1 MSKSLSECLRALAE
15 VKRTNPAAFEDFF
28 SSDRLGAS
36 SSEELEE
43 EIFRLA
49 QAPAPAPYWKSLLP
63 EGVVS
68 FVEFAKRDVVSKQLL
83 YDPDREE
90 EEEVSLT
97 AVTQAVRS
105 GVLLHNVLDL
115 SEQIISQHFG
125 ALPPSPDPSSARRVW
140 DMSRHLVFGMHQRLF
155 PASTHQALF
164 EDDDDE
170 DYEDDEYDQP
180 KDDHPKDKDDDEEAL
195 D

>member
-1 MSKSLSECLRALAE
+1 MSKSLSECLQALAE
-15 VKRTNPAAFEDFF
+15 VKRTNPAGFDDFF
-28 SSDRLGAS
+28 SSVLNNPHGGT
-36 SSEELEE
+36 SEELEE
-43 EIFRLA
+43 EIFRLVSLPK
-49 QAPAPAPYWKSLLP
+49 APTPSSYWKSLLP
-63 EGVVS
+63 QGVIS
-68 FVEFAKRDVVSKQLL
+68 FVEFAKRDVISEQLL

-90 EEEVSLT
+90 GEEVSLT

-125 ALPPSPDPSSARRVW
+125 ALPPSPSPSSAPQRVL

-155 PASTHQALF
+155 QSPPSTIHQSLF
-164 EDDDDE
+164 NDE
-170 DYEDDEYDQP
+170 DEEEED
-180 KDDHPKDKDDDEEAL
+180 DDDEEAL